1 MDSAIAPKQHHHPVH
16 DVSWS
21 CLLRLSSILCIA
33 GAISLPFHPAV
44 SLAQVPSFP
53 TIDTPLQREPQPP
66 SVQPQPEPLPP
77 APLPPPE
84 QLLPA
89 PILPAPPTETPP
101 GDIPQTITVEQ
112 FRVTGSTVFTQADF
126 DQVTEPYTKR
136 PISVTELFQARSA
149 VTQLYIENGYI
160 SSGAYIPPQQLRD
173 GTVEIRV
180 VEGSLEAIQVSGTRR
195 LKPSYIESRLKVA
208 TRPPLNQS
216 KLLEA
221 LQLLQLNPLIESI
234 SAELSAGSR
243 PGENLLEVRVTEA
256 RTFDAQ
262 ILLNNGRVPS
272 VGTFQRQLQLSEA
285 NLLGFGDRLTGS
297 YSNTDGSNAFDFSY
311 TVPVN
316 PYNGTIRFSTG
327 ISYNRVIEAPFNIL
341 DIESRSRYLE
351 LSFRQPILQTPTREI
366 ALGITGTQQ
375 QSQASLLD
383 GEIPFPARGADAEGR
398 TRLTA
403 LRFFQEATWRSGIEV
418 IALRSQ
424 FSVGLNALGS
434 TINDAPPDSRFFT
447 WRGQAQWV
455 RLLAPDTL
463 FLLRGDM
470 QIANR
475 ALLPFEQFSLGGL
488 ESVRGYRQDA
498 LLTDSGLFAS
508 AEVRIPIWRLPQ
520 INGLL
525 QIAPF
530 FDIGSGW
537 NRSGFADPD
546 PRTLASLGV
555 GLRLQISNHVIA
567 RFDWGAPL
575 INFPGDKNTLQ
586 EKGIYFS
593 IIVSPF

>member
-1 MDSAIAPKQHHHPVH
+1 MF
-16 DVSWS
+16 
-21 CLLRLSSILCIA
+21 LLKLSSIVFIA
-33 GAISLPFHPAV
+33 GAIAPSV
-44 SLAQVPSFP
+44 QAQVPTLP
-53 TIDTPLQREPQPP
+53 TIDNRLQREPQPP
-66 SVQPQPEPLPP
+66 SIQPQPEPAPP

-89 PILPAPPTETPP
+89 PSLPTPPGEAPP
-101 GDIPQTITVEQ
+101 GDIPQTITIEQ
-112 FRVTGSTVFTQADF
+112 FRVTGSTVFSQADF
-126 DQVTEPYTKR
+126 DRVTAPYTKR
-136 PISVTELFQARSA
+136 SISIAELFQARSA
-149 VTQLYIENGYI
+149 VTQLYLDNGYI
-160 SSGAYIPPQQLRD
+160 TSGAYIPPQRLQD
-173 GTVEIRV
+173 GAVEIRV
-180 VEGSLEAIQVSGTRR
+180 VEGSLEAIQVTGTRR
-195 LKPSYIESRLKVA
+195 LKPSYIESRLGIA
-208 TRPPLNQS
+208 TRPPLNRNQ
-216 KLLEA
+216 LLEA
-221 LQLLQLNPLIESI
+221 LQLLQLNPLIETI

-243 PGENLLEVRVTEA
+243 PGESLLEVRVTEA

-262 ILLNNGRVPS
+262 VLLNNGRVPS
-272 VGTFQRQLQLSEA
+272 VGSFQRQLQLSEA

-311 TVPVN
+311 TFPVN

-327 ISYNRVIEAPFNIL
+327 ISYNRVIEEPFNIL
-341 DIESRSRYLE
+341 DIQSQSRYLE
-351 LSFRQPILQTPTREI
+351 LSFRQPILQTPNREI

-375 QSQASLLD
+375 QSQATLLD
-383 GEIPFPARGADAEGR
+383 GEIPFPARGADEEGR

-403 LRFFQEATWRSGIEV
+403 LRFFQEATWRSGVEV

-434 TINDAPPDSRFFT
+434 TINEEPPDSRFFA

-475 ALLPFEQFSLGGL
+475 ALLPFEQFSLGGID
-488 ESVRGYRQDA
+488 SVRGYRQDA

-530 FDIGSGW
+530 FDLGTGW

-546 PRTLASLGV
+546 PRTLVSLGV
-555 GLRLQISNHVIA
+555 GLRLQISDRVTA
-567 RFDWGAPL
+567 RFDWGIPL
-575 INFPGDKNTLQ
+575 INFSGDKNTLQ
-586 EKGIYFS
+586 EKGLYFS
-593 IIVSPF
+593 IVASPF